1 MFLKGL
7 DFSKT
12 EFTKRRR
19 GDKELGPALL
29 SESGHSAFAIYSGIV
44 QRSETGV
51 CFFLNKGLFCFTFVV
66 RMQMDEEK
74 AG

>member
-1 MFLKGL
+1 MAALAQCDGPFLFLKGL

-29 SESGHSAFAIYSGIV
+29 SESGHSAFAIYAGML
-44 QRSETGV
+44 QRSKQASV
-51 CFFLNKGLFCFTFVV
+51 SL
-66 RMQMDEEK
+66 
-74 AG
+74 